1 MKARDL
7 AGLAAS
13 VGLALGIV
21 GTGLLPSARAQVAN
35 TWQRVLVV
43 PFQRVE
49 KTFSFPVTTTS
60 QTYMITQPA
69 EAESYRGNNACAAD
83 IVISSV
89 PATAPVTTEPVV
101 YNGET
106 IPNVLRVTSPTGQV
120 NQFEDTFYF
129 ARTGRAL
136 ASVPNPMQGSTRY
149 VSIMALF
156 DPGAPCLFRL
166 NYGGGS

>member
-1 MKARDL
+1 MRKRYLIGLSASL
-7 AGLAAS
+7 GLA
-13 VGLALGIV
+13 VGVLGMGV
-21 GTGLLPSARAQVAN
+21 FSDARAQTN

-43 PFQRVE
+43 PFQRVQ
-49 KTFSFPVTTTS
+49 KTFSFPVTTTP
-60 QTYMITQPA
+60 QTYLITQPPGT
-69 EAESYRGNNACAAD
+69 ESYRGNNTCAAD
-83 IVISSV
+83 VVIASV
-89 PATAPVTTEPVV
+89 PVMGPVTTEPVI

-106 IPNVLRVTSPTGQV
+106 IPNVLRVTSQTGTV
-120 NQFEDTFYF
+120 NQFEDTFFF

-136 ASVPNPMQGSTRY
+136 ASVPNPMNGSARY